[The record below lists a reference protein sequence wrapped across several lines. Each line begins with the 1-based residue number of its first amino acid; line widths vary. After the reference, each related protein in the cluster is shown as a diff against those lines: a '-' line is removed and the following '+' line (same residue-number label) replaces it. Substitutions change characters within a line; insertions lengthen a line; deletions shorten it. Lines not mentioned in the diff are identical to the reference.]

1 MNDEPSK
8 YNWDDSVDVK
18 HIDLKD
24 KTVTLSNG
32 FVFTHKF
39 WYEMFVNFWDKRVV
53 GKTIVPTFY
62 EYLFA
67 RGGSHQYSQLVKGKE
82 HEGFLLGQMGKPL
95 LDKKRAIEVGVILA
109 LMIGVVIAV
118 VIAKSKGLI
127 PGLGG

>member
-1 MNDEPSK
+1 MNDDPCNYE
-8 YNWDDSVDVK
+8 WDDSVDVK
-18 HIDLKD
+18 HIDLKN
-24 KTVTLSNG
+24 KLVTLSNG
-32 FVFTHKF
+32 FVFSHKF
-39 WYEMFVNFWDKRVV
+39 WFESFVNFCDKLVV
-53 GKTIVPTFY
+53 GKSIVPTFY

-109 LMIGVVIAV
+109 LMIGVVIAF
-118 VIAKSKGLI
+118 VIAKSQGLL